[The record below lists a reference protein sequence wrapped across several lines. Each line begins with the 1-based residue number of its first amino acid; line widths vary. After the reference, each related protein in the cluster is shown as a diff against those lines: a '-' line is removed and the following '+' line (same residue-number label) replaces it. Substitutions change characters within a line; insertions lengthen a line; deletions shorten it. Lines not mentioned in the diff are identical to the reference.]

1 MKIIDLNGVYISRYI
16 VWVLRKPRK
25 MNYNFLKAPTE
36 A

>member
-1 MKIIDLNGVYISRYI
+1 MKNINLNEVYISRY
-16 VWVLRKPRK
+16 VVCVLRKPRK